1 MALDSAFNISYED
14 EHREISC
21 TSSSRSRERA
31 SQFVAPQAS
40 STSTTEVSKQEFE
53 QLKSQAT
60 RLEHLLQVMPAGVV
74 VINGQ
79 GQVKQANALAKDL
92 LGEPLEGQAWR
103 KIIARSFKP
112 QADDGHEVSLHDG
125 RKVKLSITPLT
136 AEPGQLIVLTDL
148 TETRQLQ
155 QRISHMQRLS
165 SLGKTVAS
173 IVHQIRTPLSAAVLY
188 ASNLASNQLS
198 DSARERFGEKLM
210 LRLKDLE
217 GQVNDMLLFAK
228 SGEEQVV
235 QNISI
240 AELISELTV
249 SAENMVQQANA
260 QLIVKDIDPQ
270 LMILGNKPA
279 LLGALQNIIHNAIQV
294 QPEDCQIAISCLHD
308 DQQVSLH
315 IQDNGP
321 GVDTQC
327 LNRIFEPFYT
337 SKSHG
342 TGLGLSVVATV
353 AKSHG
358 GSVTVSNMPG
368 SGACFSLMLPIIK
381 SSQTT
386 KQALG
391 EKS

>member
-1 MALDSAFNISYED
+1 MALSSALNVSYESD
-14 EHREISC
+14 LTEVNH
-21 TSSSRSRERA
+21 SSSSINEEYN
-31 SQFVAPQAS
+31 AS
-40 STSTTEVSKQEFE
+40 SRLAQPLHKTTTEVSKQEFE

-74 VINGQ
+74 VINGR
-79 GQVKQANALAKDL
+79 GQVKQANALAKAL

-198 DSARERFGEKLM
+198 DAARERFGEKLM

-217 GQVNDMLLFAK
+217 SQVNDMLLFAK

-235 QNISI
+235 QNLCV
-240 AELISELTV
+240 AELVEELIQ
-249 SAENMVQQANA
+249 SSENMLQQSNT
-260 QLIVKDIDPQ
+260 QLTLLEVDPAIT
-270 LMILGNKPA
+270 ILGNKPA

-294 QPEDCQIAISCLHD
+294 QPENCEITVSCLSEN
-308 DQQVSLH
+308 QKVILH

-321 GVDTQC
+321 GVDMDNA
-327 LNRIFEPFYT
+327 NRIFEPFFT

-358 GSVTVSNMPG
+358 GSVTVTNMPG
-368 SGACFSLMLPIIK
+368 KGACFTIMLPIINSNK
-381 SSQTT
+381 S
-386 KQALG
+386 KPALG
-391 EKS
+391 DKS

>member
-1 MALDSAFNISYED
+1 MAFDSAFNISYAD
-14 EHREISC
+14 EQSEISSI
-21 TSSSRSRERA
+21 TSSHLGDRA
-31 SQFVAPQAS
+31 SHSVAPQS
-40 STSTTEVSKQEFE
+40 NTPSTTEVSKQEFE

-74 VINGQ
+74 VINGK
-79 GQVKQANALAKDL
+79 GQVKQANALAKAL

-173 IVHQIRTPLSAAVLY
+173 IVHQIRTPLSAAILY

-235 QNISI
+235 QNISVT
-240 AELISELTV
+240 ELISELLV
-249 SAENMVQQANA
+249 SSENMVQQANA

-270 LMILGNKPA
+270 LTILGNKPA

-294 QPEDCQIAISCLHD
+294 QPEDCQITISCLND
-308 DQQVSLH
+308 SQQVSLH

-368 SGACFSLMLPIIK
+368 AGACFSLMLPIIN